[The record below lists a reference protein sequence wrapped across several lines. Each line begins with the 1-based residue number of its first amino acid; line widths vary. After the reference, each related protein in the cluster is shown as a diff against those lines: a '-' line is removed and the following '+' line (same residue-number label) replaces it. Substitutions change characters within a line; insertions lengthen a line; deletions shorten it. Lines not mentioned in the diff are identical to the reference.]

1 MGLPEPSA
9 GIVVLERGE
18 GTPVVL
24 LHGVGGDHTVWDLEI
39 PALAEEF
46 RTIAPDLRGHGQSA
60 VPEGSEFS
68 FREFEQDLR
77 QLLGQRELDSA
88 HFVGLSAGALLALQF
103 ALHDPER
110 VRSLV
115 LFAAAARIDN
125 HTRAVGQSW
134 TETLESEGFEPYIRR
149 LAMDLFAPDWLENH
163 MEFVDRLRDSQ
174 RGRDRRGSV
183 GWSRAMMTFDLRA
196 QVGRLRCPTLL
207 VHGMEDRVVDVSHA
221 RLLRQAI
228 PGAEVRLLPNA
239 GHMIPIEA
247 PEAAT
252 DAIRGWIRRQE
263 QPSVAPG

>member
-1 MGLPEPSA
+1 M
-9 GIVVLERGE
+9 VF
-18 GTPVVL
+18 

-46 RTIAPDLRGHGQSA
+46 HTIAPDLRGHGLST
-60 VPEGSEFS
+60 VPEGSEFT

-77 QLLGQRELDSA
+77 QLLRQRDLDSA
-88 HFVGLSAGALLALQF
+88 HFVGLSAGGLLALQL
-103 ALHDPER
+103 ALDDPER

-134 TETLESEGFEPYIRR
+134 ADTLESEGFEPYIRR
-149 LAMDLFAPDWLENH
+149 LAMDLFAPDWLESH
-163 MEFVDRLRDSQ
+163 MEFVDRIRDSQ
-174 RGRDRRGSV
+174 RGRDRRGAI
-183 GWSRAMMTFDLRA
+183 GWGRAMTNFDLRA

-207 VHGMEDRVVDVSHA
+207 VHGMEDQVVDPSHA

-252 DAIRGWIRRQE
+252 EAIRGWIRGHDR
-263 QPSVAPG
+263 PLAAPE